1 MTHNH
6 EYDAGSEASH
16 KGYTSHEGYAGGHRP
31 SRRFLSN
38 HLVLGAI
45 AGVSIAALA
54 LTIAVP
60 PRIGA
65 GSGSATTGNIVATD
79 LAAAENAGYLT
90 ASGANAS
97 DVDTGATGGHELPE
111 SIADSVPDSATLVS
125 TSYAVTTDGEVLDV
139 ATGDEVTDPAIVG
152 TEDTPPDPMALTGG
166 VHYAAISVGDARE
179 EIADDSAAGVANG
192 AGTADS
198 AVSADGIVDADGTV
212 TAAAAVDTATGA
224 ATAQN
229 TALSNNAYG
238 AYWGT
243 SGNQPAIF
251 NANGSVA
258 VANAKGVI
266 DVSAWQYTIDWSAV
280 KAAGVE
286 GAIIRVGYGVGNLD
300 KTAAYNI
307 QQCKKLGIPFGVYW
321 FSYAE
326 TSDMAAEEAQ
336 SMSEVLSELGVSA
349 TDLSYPV
356 YYDLESF
363 TWTEKIWNAA
373 RTKVIREI
381 VHTSPSTTED
391 YTGIVQKFIS
401 GISAAGY
408 GNVSLYANLN
418 YSQTLLNTSYL
429 HGLITWMA
437 QYSSTLQYAD
447 WGMSTNGYEYKGW
460 QYWSSGQINGIP
472 GKVDMNAF
480 STPAYAA
487 GQAFRLY
494 NPNTGEHFY
503 TQTISERG
511 RLVSLGW
518 RNEGLSWTSPSSGT
532 EVHRLYSP
540 KSGDHHYSM
549 DSHEISVLTGLGW
562 QDEGVA
568 WYSGGSVPVYR
579 AYNPNAFTAAH
590 VYSTQRSEIQS
601 LANNYGW
608 RDENLAW
615 WALTY

>member
-16 KGYTSHEGYAGGHRP
+16 KGYAGGHRP

-79 LAAAENAGYLT
+79 LAAAENAGYLA

-97 DVDTGATGGHELPE
+97 DVDAGATGGHELPK
-111 SIADSVPDSATLVS
+111 SIADGVPDSATLVS
-125 TSYAVTTDGEVLDV
+125 ESYAVTTDGEVLDV

-179 EIADDSAAGVANG
+179 EIADDSAAG
-192 AGTADS
+192 TADS
-198 AVSADGIVDADGTV
+198 AVSADGIVDVDGTV
-212 TAAAAVDTATGA
+212 TATAAVDTATGA

-238 AYWGT
+238 AYWGI

-266 DVSAWQYTIDWSAV
+266 DVSAYQRTIDWSAA

-286 GAIIRVGYGVGNLD
+286 GAIIRVGYGVNYWD
-300 KTAAYNI
+300 STAAYNI
-307 QQCKKLGIPFGVYW
+307 QQCKKLGIPFGIYW
-321 FSYAE
+321 YSYAD
-326 TSDMAAEEAQ
+326 TATMATEEGQSLATRLAQ
-336 SMSEVLSELGVSA
+336 LGVSP

-356 YYDLESF
+356 YYDIEAWKWSGH
-363 TWTEKIWNAA
+363 TQP
-373 RTKVIREI
+373 
-381 VHTSPSTTED
+381 TSPAVYDTFV
-391 YTGIVQKFIS
+391 GNFIS
-401 GISAAGY
+401 AMNAAGY
-408 GNVSLYANLN
+408 SNVSLYTYLSFANTVLN
-418 YSQTLLNTSYL
+418 DSYL

-437 QYSSTLQYAD
+437 QYSSTLQYTD
-447 WGMSTNGYEYKGW
+447 WGKSTNGYEYKGW
-460 QYWSSGQINGIP
+460 QYSDSGQIGGIS
-472 GKVDMNAF
+472 GNVDMSAF
-480 STPAYAA
+480 TGVSATY
-487 GQAFRLY
+487 RLY
-494 NPNTGEHFY
+494 NPNSGEHFY
-503 TQTISERG
+503 TQSVAEREA
-511 RLVSLGW
+511 LVRAGW
-518 RNEGLSWTSPSSGT
+518 AAEGTAWTSLMQGT

-540 KSGDHHYSM
+540 ESGDHHYSM

-562 QDEGVA
+562 QDEGLA

-579 AYNPNAFTAAH
+579 AYNPNAFVAAH
-590 VYSTQRSEIQS
+590 VYSTQYSEIQS
-601 LANNYGW
+601 LAKNDGW

>member
-16 KGYTSHEGYAGGHRP
+16 KGYAGGHRP

-97 DVDTGATGGHELPE
+97 DVDTGATGGQELPE
-111 SIADSVPDSATLVS
+111 SIADGVPDSATLVS

-166 VHYAAISVGDARE
+166 VHYAAISVADARE
-179 EIADDSAAGVANG
+179 EIADDSAAGAANG
-192 AGTADS
+192 SGTADS

-212 TAAAAVDTATGA
+212 TATAAVDTATGA

-266 DVSAWQYTIDWSAV
+266 DVSAYQRTIDWSAA

-286 GAIIRVGYGVGNLD
+286 GAIIRVGYGVNYWD
-300 KTAAYNI
+300 STAAYNI
-307 QQCKKLGIPFGVYW
+307 QQCKKLGIPFGIYW
-321 FSYAE
+321 YSYAD
-326 TSDMAAEEAQ
+326 TSTMATEEGQSLATRLAQ
-336 SMSEVLSELGVSA
+336 LGVSPA
-349 TDLSYPV
+349 DLSYPI
-356 YYDLESF
+356 YYDVEAW
-363 TWTEKIWNAA
+363 TWSGHTQP
-373 RTKVIREI
+373 
-381 VHTSPSTTED
+381 TSPAVYDTFVSN
-391 YTGIVQKFIS
+391 FIS
-401 GISAAGY
+401 AMNAAGY
-408 GNVSLYANLN
+408 SNISLYTYLSFANTVLN
-418 YSQTLLNTSYL
+418 DSYL

-437 QYSSTLQYAD
+437 QYGSTLQYTD

-460 QYWSSGQINGIP
+460 QYWSSGQINGISD
-472 GKVDMNAF
+472 KVDMNAF

-579 AYNPNAFTAAH
+579 AYNPNAFVAAH